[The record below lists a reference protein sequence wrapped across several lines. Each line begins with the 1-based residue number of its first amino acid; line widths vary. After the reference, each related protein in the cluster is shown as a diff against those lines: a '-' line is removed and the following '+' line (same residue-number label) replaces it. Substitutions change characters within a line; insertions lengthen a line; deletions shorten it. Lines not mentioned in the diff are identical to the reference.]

1 MMKKATV
8 CGMIASILF
17 GAMTGAA
24 GISLFNDPTVAG
36 WLVVIIGAACVHLT
50 VAAMISAWWR

>member
-1 MMKKATV
+1 MMTKANL

-24 GISLFNDPTVAG
+24 GISLFSNPTVAG
-36 WLVVIIGAACVHLT
+36 WLVVITGAACVHLT